1 MRFYVSNRGNLITAS
16 TRAAIAIQSAAF
28 SVMTVNAA
36 LQVWTRMQ
44 YARAVIASGP
54 HHIDALAIATCV
66 AQQQASAAAAEVAL
80 Q

>member
-1 MRFYVSNRGNLITAS
+1 MRFISMHYNLD
-16 TRAAIAIQSAAF
+16 RA
-28 SVMTVNAA
+28 SVMTVNNAA

-66 AQQQASAAAAEVAL
+66 AQQQASAAAAEVPL